1 MKAAYN
7 MYNNRNLRMC
17 DSSPKRLESTVLHFL
32 NAKPVQQW
40 KQQRW
45 TSASSPFTQY
55 LWTCP
60 SSIVLLLNLAPLSS
74 P

>member
-1 MKAAYN
+1 

-40 KQQRW
+40 NNNPVLRQAPFHTISLDLSILHRVTLESC
-45 TSASSPFTQY
+45 TSIIT
-55 LWTCP
+55 LK
-60 SSIVLLLNLAPLSS
+60 
-74 P
+74 